1 MRVFLFIVFLI
12 TGIYLLAGDTI
23 EFKGTKP
30 KILYGTASFYSNSFN
45 GKKTANGEIY
55 SHKKMTA
62 ACNVLPL
69 GTWIKVT
76 NLRNGKSVVVKTNDR
91 LHSKMKRVIDLSRE
105 AADKLDYVK
114 SGLTRVRVEVI
125 GKKKPEK

>member
-1 MRVFLFIVFLI
+1 MKLLFFIAVLL
-12 TGIYLLAGDTI
+12 TASNLLAGDTT
-23 EFKGTKP
+23 ENKAKP

-69 GTWIKVT
+69 GTWIRVT

-91 LHSKMKRVIDLSRE
+91 LHSRMKRVVDLSRE
-105 AADKLDYVK
+105 AADKLKYIK
-114 SGLTRVRVEVI
+114 TGLTRVKVEVL
-125 GKKKPEK
+125 GKNKPEK

>member
-1 MRVFLFIVFLI
+1 MKLLLIGLLFTASNLF
-12 TGIYLLAGDTI
+12 AGDTT
-23 EFKGTKP
+23 ENKAKP

-69 GTWIKVT
+69 GTWIRVT
-76 NLRNGKSVVVKTNDR
+76 NLRNGKSVVVKINDR
-91 LHSKMKRVIDLSRE
+91 LHSRMKRVVDLSGE
-105 AADKLDYVK
+105 AADKLKYIK
-114 SGLTRVRVEVI
+114 SGLTRVKVEVL
-125 GKKKPEK
+125 GKTKPED

>member
-1 MRVFLFIVFLI
+1 MRLFLFNIFLI
-12 TGIYLLAGDTI
+12 GVIYLFAGDTT
-23 EFKGTKP
+23 EVKGSKP
-30 KILYGTASFYSNSFN
+30 KLLYGTASFYSNSFN

-62 ACNVLPL
+62 ACNLLPL

-91 LHSKMKRVIDLSRE
+91 LHSKMKRVVDLSRE

>member
-1 MRVFLFIVFLI
+1 MRLSLFIVFLI
-12 TGIYLLAGDTI
+12 AGIYLFAGDTM
-23 EFKGTKP
+23 EAGATKP
-30 KILYGTASFYSNSFN
+30 KLLYGTASFYSNTFN

-91 LHSKMKRVIDLSRE
+91 LHKRMKRVVDLSRE

-114 SGLTRVRVEVI
+114 SGLTRVRIEVI
-125 GKKKPEK
+125 GKKKSE

>member
-1 MRVFLFIVFLI
+1 MRLFLFINFLFV
-12 TGIYLLAGDTI
+12 GSCLFAGDTT
-23 EFKGTKP
+23 EVKGAKP

-91 LHSKMKRVIDLSRE
+91 LHTRMKRVVDLSRE
-105 AADKLDYVK
+105 AADKLGYVK
-114 SGLTRVRVEVI
+114 SGLTRVRVEVL